1 MCTAGTV
8 LVRGHDP
15 AKAPDWF
22 GPPLNSSGKHRFDVP
37 FRDADCNVGTCYL
50 AERLDGVLLERV
62 LRGISRAV
70 LTISTLHGKHAIT
83 LATTKRALVLIDLV
97 HTLSTV
103 HGLEAEDIVAQPPY
117 GKTQAM
123 ARQWA
128 QASHPTPVDGILYSS
143 RFGSGALC
151 LALWNSAAG
160 AISWGAPAPLD
171 ADLQALSDACD
182 RLGLGL
188 LP

>member
-1 MCTAGTV
+1 MFCVHCYVDGRSVPLDGASEYAAIRKLTRDVHLDWSPVAILPLPGPVAIATTGTV

-22 GPPLNSSGKHRFDVP
+22 GPPHNSSGKHRFDVP

-70 LTISTLHGKHAIT
+70 LTISTLHVKHAIT

-103 HGLEAEDIVAQPPY
+103 HGLEAEGIVAQPPY

-128 QASHPTPVDGILYSS
+128 QATHPTPVDGI
-143 RFGSGALC
+143 
-151 LALWNSAAG
+151 
-160 AISWGAPAPLD
+160 
-171 ADLQALSDACD
+171 
-182 RLGLGL
+182 
-188 LP
+188 